1 MSALTQQVLGYCGLA
16 SATLLFLAP
25 VPTCRRVLAARSA
38 EGFDVTP
45 YATSLAQCA
54 LWVVYALPAVT
65 PDRCVRPLF
74 PLGSLSHGAGL
85 VPRGEGEGNRT
96 QDHLDPKERRY
107 TLK

>member
-65 PDRCVRPLF
+65 PDRCVRPLSF
-74 PLGSLSHGAGL
+74 GEPVTRRRACASGRG
-85 VPRGEGEGNRT
+85 RGESDTR
-96 QDHLDPKERRY
+96 PP
-107 TLK
+107 